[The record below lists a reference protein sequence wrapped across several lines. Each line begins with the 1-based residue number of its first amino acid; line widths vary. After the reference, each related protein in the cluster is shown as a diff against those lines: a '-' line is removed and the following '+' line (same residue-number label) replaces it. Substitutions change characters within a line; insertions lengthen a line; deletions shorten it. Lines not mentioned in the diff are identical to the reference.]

1 MRDMDAAT
9 VGRMDEA
16 RAVLERLGKI
26 ERLRHDGALPGVLLE
41 ELRAL
46 LEEAEEWSRMEGGE
60 AGERAVDRLR
70 EALARDMIGA

>member
-1 MRDMDAAT
+1 MRDVDAAT

-26 ERLRHDGALPGVLLE
+26 ERLRRDGALPDVLLD

-46 LEEAEEWSRMEGGE
+46 LEEAEEWSRVEGGE

-70 EALARDMIGA
+70 EALARDMIGV